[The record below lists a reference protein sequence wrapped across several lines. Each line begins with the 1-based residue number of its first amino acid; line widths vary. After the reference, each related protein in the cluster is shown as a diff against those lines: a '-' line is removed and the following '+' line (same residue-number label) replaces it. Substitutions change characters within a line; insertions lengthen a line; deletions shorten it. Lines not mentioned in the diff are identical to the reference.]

1 MEPTGMAR
9 KSADVPGK
17 RDWRISAVLLAIWLA
32 ALAVIWLGKTRL
44 PLSMLAI
51 ATVFFVMLI
60 PAMND
65 LVSSIHRYF
74 YKDEQVPENENK
86 DTH

>member
-1 MEPTGMAR
+1 MSEPADDETGT
-9 KSADVPGK
+9 
-17 RDWRISAVLLAIWLA
+17 RDWRVSATLLAVWILA
-32 ALAVIWLGKTRL
+32 LFIISRRNDDI

-65 LVSSIHRYF
+65 LVRSIEKLFHTEPHEDQTG
-74 YKDEQVPENENK
+74 K
-86 DTH
+86 